1 MFQGLD
7 TRQRLGTYALIAM
20 ILFFFGVVGAGY
32 LRKPQPFPMTKEAS
46 SNTTPPAPAV
56 GPSSPSTSASLQA
69 GRIVS
74 INTGTLAE
82 LDTLPNVGP
91 VRAQA
96 IIDYRTRIGGF
107 KRIEEIQAVRGIG
120 PVTYG
125 KILPF
130 IRL

>member
-1 MFQGLD
+1 LFQGLE
-7 TRQRLGTYALIAM
+7 TRQKLGTYALIAM

-46 SNTTPPAPAV
+46 SIATPPAPAAV
-56 GPSSPSTSASLQA
+56 PGQTSPTAPLQA
-69 GRIVS
+69 GQIVS
-74 INTGTLAE
+74 INSGTLAE
-82 LDTLPNVGP
+82 LDTLPNIGP

-96 IIDYRTRIGGF
+96 IIDYRDRIGGF

-120 PVTYG
+120 PVTYA
-125 KILPF
+125 KMLPY